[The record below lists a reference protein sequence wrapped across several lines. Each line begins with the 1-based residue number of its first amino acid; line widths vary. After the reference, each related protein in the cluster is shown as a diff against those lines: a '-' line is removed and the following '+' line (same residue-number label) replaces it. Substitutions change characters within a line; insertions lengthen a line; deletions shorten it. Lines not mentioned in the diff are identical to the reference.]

1 MLDRGPATL
10 TTTARNG
17 EIVVTLKG
25 GPLPEPITHCV
36 PVKDRRAWRELAH
49 RLHERFGI
57 SLGDTL
63 NTLQEALNEAK
74 AKERDALAAVPVEP
88 TPGDA
93 PADSRSPKTVGD
105 DRPPQGQPAGEP
117 VTELV
122 EAASWIPFPL
132 ESLPETVQHV
142 VKDVSDSTNTDP
154 AMGAVFA
161 LGILAGAIGNSR
173 VAQLKPGWLEPS
185 VLWIGVIAPSGS
197 GKTPVLNALIGPIED
212 AEREMATQNK
222 QRIRDHEAAVLKYET
237 ELREWKSDPTGE
249 PPEKPEP
256 PMQPRLLTT
265 DSTLEAIGRLLH
277 DSPRGLIMKSEELSQ
292 WLDIDRYKKTSS
304 DAAGWCQCF
313 DGRMLIVDRIGRDRL
328 TIPRAAV
335 SVVGG
340 IQPEVFRQFA
350 GNVFALEGGM
360 LPRMLFVAPPFF
372 PQQWNKTGLTE
383 ETRRKWEKLIKGL
396 LTLEM
401 AEGPK
406 DPEPKVLELT
416 PQAESIFGG
425 WFNKLSDAI
434 HKDDALR
441 PWLSKLRAITARIA
455 LVLHLTRWVEGS
467 ETNAG
472 AITALSMETAVAIA
486 EWWAYELKR
495 CLDPLLGDES
505 QAIEATVLDWVRRRG
520 GVVTI
525 AELARSGPRRF
536 RNKPD
541 EAEAVLSKLARL
553 GHGTLEI
560 AQSSQKGGR
569 PKSVFRLVDTGYVD
583 TKLHKTAVLR
593 GFVSISNVSK
603 PETEG
608 FTDNTPNP
616 TPPESGGTDS
626 GDSGQHQ
633 SPVVDIGELNRRLAE
648 AAEAGGDAWVDF
660 A

>member
-1 MLDRGPATL
+1 MPDHYSATL
-10 TTTARNG
+10 RATAKNG

-25 GPLPEPITHCV
+25 GPLPKPITHSV
-36 PVKDRRAWRELAH
+36 PTKDRKAWRELAEH
-49 RLHERFGI
+49 FYQEFSIARGE
-57 SLGDTL
+57 TL
-63 NTLQEALNEAK
+63 NVIQEAVDEAK
-74 AKERDALAAVPVEP
+74 TKERDSRPAEAPVESK
-88 TPGDA
+88 PGDT
-93 PADSRSPKTVGD
+93 PADSRSAKVLAEESPS
-105 DRPPQGQPAGEP
+105 RAQPA
-117 VTELV
+117 TDLA
-122 EAASWIPFPL
+122 EAAPWLPFPW
-132 ESLPETVQHV
+132 ESLPATVQRV
-142 VKDVSDSTNTDP
+142 VQDVSDSTNTDP
-154 AMGAVFA
+154 AMGAAFA

-173 VAQLKPGWLEPS
+173 VVQLKPGWREPS
-185 VLWIGVIAPSGS
+185 ILWIGVIAPSGS
-197 GKTPVLNALIGPIED
+197 GKTPVLNALIGPVED
-212 AEREMATQNK
+212 AESELAAQNK
-222 QRIRDHEAAVLKYET
+222 QRIRDYEAAVLKYET
-237 ELREWKSDPTGE
+237 ELREWKSDPTGD
-249 PPEKPEP
+249 PPEKLEP

-292 WLDIDRYKKTSS
+292 WLDIGRYKQTSS

-313 DGRMLIVDRIGRDRL
+313 DGRMLIVDRIGRNRL

-350 GNVFALEGGM
+350 GNVFTLEGGM
-360 LPRMLFVAPPFF
+360 LPRMLFVAPPFL
-372 PQQWNKTGLTE
+372 PQ
-383 ETRRKWEKLIKGL
+383 RWEKAGVTEAARHAWATLIKGVL
-396 LTLEM
+396 ALEM
-401 AEGPK
+401 ADGPK
-406 DPEPKVLELT
+406 GPEPKVLELT

-441 PWLSKLRAITARIA
+441 PWLSKLRGITARIA

-467 ETNAG
+467 ETDAG

-505 QAIEATVLDWVRRRG
+505 RAIEAIVLDWVRRRG
-520 GVVTI
+520 GEVTV

-536 RNKPD
+536 RNKPE

-553 GHGTLEI
+553 GYGTLETEKP
-560 AQSSQKGGR
+560 SQKGGR
-569 PKSVFRLVDTGYVD
+569 PKSVFRLSDTGYVD
-583 TKLHKTAVLR
+583 TKLHEKAVLR

-603 PETEG
+603 PKTEG
-608 FTDNTPNP
+608 CTDNSPNH
-616 TPPESGGTDS
+616 TPPESGRTDS
-626 GDSGQHQ
+626 GHSGQRHP
-633 SPVVDIGELNRRLAE
+633 PVVDIDELNRRLAE